1 MSMSNKDTYNVHV
14 HVHVNNF
21 TCTCMCLHCL
31 LSYCVYLTQSCGY
44 ATHIS
49 AGVSELV
56 EGPLKNLNPDKL
68 MRYMYMYMHVHC
80 VLLYYTWSYS
90 VCAHYCSIHD
100 YAHVQSMHM

>member
-1 MSMSNKDTYNVHV
+1 MISH
-14 HVHVNNF
+14 
-21 TCTCMCLHCL
+21 
-31 LSYCVYLTQSCGY
+31 CVYLTQSCGY

-80 VLLYYTWSYS
+80 VLF
-90 VCAHYCSIHD
+90 IHGHILFVHIIAQ
-100 YAHVQSMHM
+100 YMIMHVQSMHM